1 MKKTRFSEEQMVT
14 ILREANQR
22 PVPEVAKKNGVSAQ
36 TLYAW
41 RKHFGTLEP
50 ADVKRLRQLE
60 QENGRLK
67 KMVADRDLE
76 IDVLKEITRKNG
88 RRTRASRP
96 RDRIT
101 AELTYE
107 LVQSLGAGQFNGKFR
122 DEYLSLQWFRNR
134 VDAKVGIEQWRRHYN
149 DVRPHLS
156 LGYLTPAEF
165 KAQLRAGSDDGGRSP
180 AMPAH
185 ADQEEHESDLTMPTG
200 AVLQ

>member
-1 MKKTRFSEEQMVT
+1 MIQVSQLAQGRSYDVVIFIVNADNCSKVT
-14 ILREANQR
+14 LLLGSSTPRAVFAVVTEFVAGAILRWLLQ
-22 PVPEVAKKNGVSAQ
+22 AQ
-36 TLYAW
+36 IETALI
-41 RKHFGTLEP
+41 EP
-50 ADVKRLRQLE
+50 GKPWQNATDE
-60 QENGRLK
+60 
-67 KMVADRDLE
+67 
-76 IDVLKEITRKNG
+76 
-88 RRTRASRP
+88 S
-96 RDRIT
+96 
-101 AELTYE
+101 
-107 LVQSLGAGQFNGKFR
+107 FNGKFR

-149 DVRPHLS
+149 DVRPHSS